1 MQVKKSVVLY
11 LLSLTIIF
19 IFVLKCD
26 NPTAEED
33 ERWQGPFP
41 WEIFEINELPKN
53 TSITGIYMIS
63 ANYGWACADGSVFL
77 KYTGE
82 DWFVSEDL
90 SKTESAAELWE
101 IYFSQT
107 SDGWAVGNRYKYY
120 YTLNAGGIFH
130 YNGDQWED
138 VTPYEGMGAF
148 FSVFAHA
155 PDDVWVG
162 GSEGI
167 FHYDGSSWTPWP
179 VARFVWGLH
188 FTSPT
193 RGWAVTSYGT
203 YHRWDGLSWTSV
215 SSFDIEHRF
224 DVFAPTPTTAW
235 AVGGGTGLEI
245 PPGYPIFRYD
255 AGRDFWV
262 EWEQDW
268 SREYPPILNGVHFAN
283 PSDGWAAGQAI
294 YRFDGET
301 WNHVPT
307 PEGFYAYDVFT
318 LGGDEVWVGG
328 FDRKIYKYA
337 PERVKAAP

>member
-1 MQVKKSVVLY
+1 MRLRRFINPVLTFT
-11 LLSLTIIF
+11 LTAILT
-19 IFVLKCD
+19 VDCD

-33 ERWQGPFP
+33 KRWQGPFP
-41 WEIFEINELPKN
+41 WKIFEINELPKN

-63 ANYGWACADGSVFL
+63 ANYGWACTNGSEILGFNGDTWCVHSDFTNSL
-77 KYTGE
+77 KANFW
-82 DWFVSEDL
+82 DIHF
-90 SKTESAAELWE
+90 SAPD
-101 IYFSQT
+101 
-107 SDGWAVGNRYKYY
+107 DGWGVGLKHIPGVYPG
-120 YTLNAGGIFH
+120 LVVH
-130 YNGDQWED
+130 YDGKDWKE
-138 VTPYEGMGAF
+138 
-148 FSVFAHA
+148 FASPPGEPILFCVYALA

-179 VARFVWGLH
+179 VAQFVWGLH

-193 RGWAVTSYGT
+193 HGWAVTSYGS
-203 YHRWDGLSWTSV
+203 YHRWDGSSWTSV
-215 SSFDIEHRF
+215 SSFDIERRF

-255 AGRDFWV
+255 AGRDTWV
-262 EWEQDW
+262 EWEKDW
-268 SREYPPILNGVHFAN
+268 SREYPPILNGVHFAS

-294 YRFDGET
+294 YHFDGET

-307 PEGFYAYDVFT
+307 PEGFHAYDVFT